1 MYDIIGWER
10 AYWGIDV
17 IIIYYVEKEKYVY
30 IDGIL
35 PKSPTCL
42 AYPWQIGPFRQDT
55 LDMFY

>member
-10 AYWGIDV
+10 ANWGIDV
-17 IIIYYVEKEKYVY
+17 IIIYYVVKEKYVY

-35 PKSPTCL
+35 PKSPTRH
-42 AYPWQIGPFRQDT
+42 AYPWPIGPFRQDT